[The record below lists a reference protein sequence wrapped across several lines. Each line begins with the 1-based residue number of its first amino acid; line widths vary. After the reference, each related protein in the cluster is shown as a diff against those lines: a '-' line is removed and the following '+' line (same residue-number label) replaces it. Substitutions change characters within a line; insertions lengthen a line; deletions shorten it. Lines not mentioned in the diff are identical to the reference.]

1 MDVAEDL
8 AGQLDFGPKFE
19 QGLRLMLDAIGEA
32 QNEAA
37 PPLAPQQMALDLRD
51 LAKLRGRPPF
61 YPYLGAGV
69 GRGARAMLADGR
81 WVLDFALGI
90 GVHLFGHGNLDL
102 IETAIR
108 AAASDI
114 AMQGNLI
121 FNREYFLLM
130 QTLMRY
136 APRGMDRCWLAL
148 SGADAN
154 ENALK
159 IVRQK
164 RGGRPGV
171 IAFTGC
177 FHGRTSA
184 MAEITDRP
192 DYRLGQPSTFPVHRV
207 PFFNRHEPDS
217 AATTLATVRDVIRRD
232 GDGVCAFIA
241 ELVQGEA
248 GFITAPREFFVPIFE
263 ECRRAGI
270 PVWVDEIQ
278 TFARTGELFATDL
291 LELADYVDII
301 TVGKALQGSAV
312 MHREGFAPD
321 PGLVSGTFSGAT
333 VAMAVGRRIIE
344 KLAGEGYLG
353 PAGRIRQLERMTRAH
368 LEELSRKHPGAIS
381 EINGVGAMLSF
392 RIGNGSL
399 KATRAF
405 IEKCFRAGLVLYY
418 GGHEPACI
426 RLFLPAG
433 DLTDAE
439 LAEAFEILDRCLRG
453 A

>member
-1 MDVAEDL
+1 
-8 AGQLDFGPKFE
+8 
-19 QGLRLMLDAIGEA
+19 MLDAIGEA

-37 PPLAPQQMALDLRD
+37 APLAPQQMALDLRE

-61 YPYLGAGV
+61 YAYLGSGI

-102 IETAIR
+102 IETALR
-108 AAASDI
+108 AAASDLV
-114 AMQGNLI
+114 MQGNLV

-130 QTLMRY
+130 QTLMRH
-136 APRGMDRCWLAL
+136 APRGMDHCWLAL

-159 IVRQK
+159 IARQK
-164 RGGRPGV
+164 RGGRAGV
-171 IAFTGC
+171 IAFAGC

-207 PFFNRHEPDS
+207 PFFDRHNPDS
-217 AATTLATVRDVIRRD
+217 IAATLAAVHEVIRRD
-232 GDGVCAFIA
+232 GDTVAALVA

-248 GFITAPREFFVPIFE
+248 GFVSAPREFFVPIFE
-263 ECRRAGI
+263 ECRRAEI
-270 PVWVDEIQ
+270 PIWIDEVQ

-291 LELADYVDII
+291 LELADYADLI
-301 TVGKALQGSAV
+301 TIGKALQGSAV
-312 MHREGFAPD
+312 IYRAGFAPD

-344 KLAGEGYLG
+344 KLTSEGYLG

-381 EINGVGAMLSF
+381 EGDGVGAMLAF
-392 RIGNGSL
+392 RVGDGSL

-405 IEKCFRAGLVLYY
+405 IDKCFRAGLTLYY

-453 A
+453 AR

>member
-1 MDVAEDL
+1 M
-8 AGQLDFGPKFE
+8 DFGIKFE
-19 QGLRLMLDAIGEA
+19 QGLRLMLDAIGDT
-32 QNEAA
+32 QDGCDA
-37 PPLAPQQMALDLRD
+37 PLSPQRMALDLRE
-51 LAKLRGRPPF
+51 LGALRGRPAF
-61 YPYLGAGV
+61 YPYLGSGV

-102 IETAIR
+102 IETALR
-108 AAASDI
+108 AAASDLV
-114 AMQGNLI
+114 MQGNLV

-130 QTLMRY
+130 QALMKH
-136 APRGMDRCWLAL
+136 APRGMDHCWLAL

-164 RGGRPGV
+164 RDGRAGV
-171 IAFTGC
+171 IAFKGC

-192 DYRLGQPSTFPVHRV
+192 DYRLGQPASFPVHLV
-207 PFFNRHEPDS
+207 PFFDRHQPDS
-217 AATTLATVRDVIRRD
+217 IEATLAAVREVIRRD
-232 GDGVCAFIA
+232 GDTIA
-241 ELVQGEA
+241 TLIVELVQGEA
-248 GFITAPREFFVPIFE
+248 GFVTAPREFFVPIFE

-270 PVWVDEIQ
+270 PIWADEVQ
-278 TFARTGELFATDL
+278 TFGRTGELFATDL

-301 TVGKALQGSAV
+301 TIGKCLQGSAV
-312 MHREGFAPD
+312 MFRKSFAPD

-333 VAMAVGRRIIE
+333 AAMAVGRRIIE
-344 KLAGEGYLG
+344 KLTGEGYLG
-353 PAGRIRQLERMTRAH
+353 PAGRIRQLEHMTRTH
-368 LEELSRKHPGAIS
+368 LENLLHKHPGAIS
-381 EINGVGAMLSF
+381 EVDGVGAMLAF
-392 RIGNGSL
+392 RVGGGSL

-405 IEKCFRAGLVLYY
+405 IDKCFRAGLVLYY

-439 LAEAFEILDRCLRG
+439 LDQAFEILDRCL
-453 A
+453 